1 MDGLDKKTNVNL
13 KLQMNDKTR
22 NGIIN
27 KVKKKRKKGCEI
39 KFLGKLGGE

>member
-22 NGIIN
+22 KEIIN
-27 KVKKKRKKGCEI
+27 KIKKKRKKGCEI
-39 KFLGKLGGE
+39 KFRGKLGDE

>member
-1 MDGLDKKTNVNL
+1 MHGLDKKTNVNL

-27 KVKKKRKKGCEI
+27 KIKKKRKKGCEEN
-39 KFLGKLGGE
+39 FRGKLGDE

>member
-13 KLQMNDKTR
+13 KLQMYDKTR

-27 KVKKKRKKGCEI
+27 KIKKKKKKRCEEN
-39 KFLGKLGGE
+39 FRVKLGDE